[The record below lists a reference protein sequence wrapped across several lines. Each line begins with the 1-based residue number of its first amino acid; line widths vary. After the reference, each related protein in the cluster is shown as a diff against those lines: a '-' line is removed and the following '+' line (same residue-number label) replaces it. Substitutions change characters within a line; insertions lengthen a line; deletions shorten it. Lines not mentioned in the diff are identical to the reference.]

1 MEDSSGSFFLGFSSV
16 NDSESRTDNTTA
28 TTATT
33 STDPTTYTNTPS
45 VSGSSGV
52 GGAGGGA
59 GGFISSRSGSSD
71 WSWEIRSNSALA
83 PGLQPQPAP
92 THAANFPAPPHSLP
106 LPPPLPTTITIT
118 STASRQPNKRERS
131 EHQHQHQQERSRSRN
146 RPIARHQSSSS
157 SSHDIAIAGPSRL
170 AGKVAIPRTTSF
182 NNQTQ
187 RRRSTRACEPC
198 RLRKIKCEG
207 DKPICRQC
215 ADHNVTCT
223 YVEVKRVRDQK
234 KLGSLTSKVGIY
246 EQLLQEVERTADE
259 DIARRIRRALRLR
272 VSDGTT
278 PEEPPPNENEGSESD
293 SSSIGSLNELDRVEE
308 DLNRSD
314 RAVATGFFGKN
325 SEVSWLQRLEDEAEL
340 RHLQMEELNEA
351 DSNNNASDGQ
361 QQMQQLL
368 LVPQPAQ
375 KQGTPVAAMNY
386 YLDDLD
392 IPIMADVDPYALPPK
407 DVANRLFRFYIES
420 VHPSFNVISKVFFVS
435 QYSQFVIQGN
445 RQIEPGDR
453 WRAVLN
459 MIFAIGS
466 RFCQSVYGKKGGD
479 YDDVVYLNRARKLTL
494 GENVIFEHANLQQIQ
509 AEFLVA
515 FYFLSMCQV
524 NRSFKFSSMAFRSAV
539 SLGINLRLESSGTSR
554 AAKEARCRLWWSIYL
569 LEHLLTAITGRVSCV
584 GESLSATPLPIPFEE
599 EAWNSPEVRP
609 ILEDPA
615 LQMSRLKL
623 TILQNELEATTT
635 ASWLATCAPSPSL
648 FFHLLVDLCSITQAI
663 INRVYSI
670 QGLRDRA
677 SQVEQRIR
685 KYDHSLKIW
694 LMKVPAPY
702 RFFVSDQDDTFLIPP
717 HLQKSHERERISL
730 AISYYSARITLSR
743 PCLTR
748 SGLKSGSMS
757 PNPTPASASAQNASH
772 NSSARSQFRN
782 EMARNCVRSACSL
795 LSVLPETPN
804 LSWLVSITPWWCI
817 LHYIMQATTA
827 LLLHLSCCP
836 PVLPSTGGE
845 EYVDTTTST
854 TSNHQPPTMLA
865 DIHTMTREMKKA
877 LRWLHHLSFT
887 HTAARR
893 AFRQCY
899 SVVQRIAPSIGIDI
913 SDIPDGRDLPVDED
927 TFSQNDEED
936 TFARKDEEETLA
948 QKDYEGTFPQKD
960 EEVTFARK
968 GDEST
973 FPQKDAE
980 DYEPTAMQIDE
991 EPPALEIDG
1000 QIDGLME

>member
-28 TTATT
+28 TT
-33 STDPTTYTNTPS
+33 YTNTP
-45 VSGSSGV
+45 SGSSGV

-59 GGFISSRSGSSD
+59 AGGFLSSRSGSSD
-71 WSWEIRSNSALA
+71 WSWEIISNSALPPGLP
-83 PGLQPQPAP
+83 PGLQPATA
-92 THAANFPAPPHSLP
+92 THTANFPAPSHALPLP
-106 LPPPLPTTITIT
+106 LPPPLPTTTTIT
-118 STASRQPNKRERS
+118 STASRQPKRDRS
-131 EHQHQHQQERSRSRN
+131 EHQHQQEQSRSRN

-157 SSHDIAIAGPSRL
+157 SSHDIAFAGPSRL

-207 DKPICRQC
+207 DKPICQQC
-215 ADHNVTCT
+215 AEHSVTCT

-234 KLGSLTSKVGIY
+234 KLCSLTSKVGIY
-246 EQLLQEVERTADE
+246 EQLLQEVEPTTDE
-259 DIARRIRRALRLR
+259 DTARRIRRALRLR

-278 PEEPPPNENEGSESD
+278 PEEPPPKENEGSESD
-293 SSSIGSLNELDRVEE
+293 SSSIGSLNELDRVDE
-308 DLNRSD
+308 DLNRSE

-325 SEVSWLQRLEDEAEL
+325 SEVSWLQKLEDEAEL
-340 RHLQMEELNEA
+340 RNQQMEELNEV

-375 KQGTPVAAMNY
+375 KQETPIAALNY

-392 IPIMADVDPYALPPK
+392 IPVMAEVDPYALPPK
-407 DVANRLFRFYIES
+407 DVANRLFRFYMES

-479 YDDVVYLNRARKLTL
+479 YDDVMYLNRARKLTL

-539 SLGINLRLESSGTSR
+539 SLGINLRLENSDTSR

-584 GESLSATPLPIPFEE
+584 GEGLSATPLPIPFEE

-609 ILEDPA
+609 VLEDPA
-615 LQMSRLKL
+615 LRMSRLKL
-623 TILQNELEATTT
+623 TLLQNELEATTT

-685 KYDHSLKIW
+685 KYDNTLKVW
-694 LMKVPAPY
+694 LIKVPAPY
-702 RFFVSDQDDTFLIPP
+702 RFTVSDQDDTFYIPP
-717 HLQKSHERERISL
+717 HLQKSHERERTSL

-757 PNPTPASASAQNASH
+757 PNPAHASSSGQNAAH
-772 NSSARSQFRN
+772 NSSTRSQFRN

-795 LSVLPETPN
+795 LSVLPDTPD
-804 LSWLVSITPWWCI
+804 LPWLISVTPWWCI

-845 EYVDTTTST
+845 EYVDTTTSAI
-854 TSNHQPPTMLA
+854 SNHQPPTALA
-865 DIHTMTREMKKA
+865 DIHTMTHQMKKA

-927 TFSQNDEED
+927 IFSQ
-936 TFARKDEEETLA
+936 KDEDTLA
-948 QKDYEGTFPQKD
+948 QKDADTSVRND
-960 EEVTFARK
+960 EDTFA
-968 GDEST
+968 
-973 FPQKDAE
+973 QNDAE
-980 DYEPTAMQIDE
+980 DYESTAMQIDE
-991 EPPALEIDG
+991 EPPALDVDG
-1000 QIDGLME
+1000 QIDGQMEQML